1 MKPVLLTD
9 FGSTYTKLTAVDLDA
24 AKLLGTAQAYTTVAS
39 DVRIGFQK
47 ALDALLAQTGP
58 LTFAQSYACS
68 SAAGGLRMMVSGLVP
83 ELTMEAARLASLG
96 AGAKIVG
103 QFSFELTQDDLET
116 IQRVNPDIF
125 LLVGGTDGGNSA
137 CVIHNAQMLAAIRPQ
152 FPIVLAGNR
161 TAMQQCRK
169 ALEGFE
175 VSVCE
180 NVMPKFGVLKT
191 EDTQKTIR
199 SIFLRRIVQ
208 AKGLN
213 AAAERMSGPMM
224 PTPAA
229 VMQAMTLLAKGTDKT
244 PGIGEL
250 IGVDVGG
257 ATTDVY
263 SIAEGMPVVREGRV
277 RAWVSIMYGCNNF
290 CSYCIVPYV
299 RGRERSRAPEK
310 IVEEVRQLAAEG
322 FKEITLLGQ
331 NVNSYGKDLPE
342 PWDFADLLREL
353 DKIDGD
359 YLIRFMSSQP
369 KDASYKLF
377 DTMAQSR
384 HVAHQLHLPVQSGSD
399 RVLRAMNRPYDR
411 AKYLDLIGYAR
422 KVMPDLVLTSDVI
435 IGFPGETEAEAMET
449 VDLVRQVEFDAL
461 FTFIFSPRPG
471 TPAAQM
477 DDPVPRA
484 EKQKWFDILCSTQN
498 EISARLHAGYVGR
511 TLRVLVDGETDD
523 ARWPLSART
532 AGGRLVHLVGDKS
545 ALGQYRDV
553 KITDSN
559 TWALFGEM
567 LPASKERCSF
577 DA

>member
-213 AAAERMSGPMM
+213 AAAERMSGGHAGHD
-224 PTPAA
+224 AA
-229 VMQAMTLLAKGTDKT
+229 
-244 PGIGEL
+244 GE
-250 IGVDVGG
+250 G
-257 ATTDVY
+257 
-263 SIAEGMPVVREGRV
+263 
-277 RAWVSIMYGCNNF
+277 N
-290 CSYCIVPYV
+290 
-299 RGRERSRAPEK
+299 
-310 IVEEVRQLAAEG
+310 
-322 FKEITLLGQ
+322 GQ
-331 NVNSYGKDLPE
+331 NARHRGADRCGCRRRDDGHLFHCRGDAPADE
-342 PWDFADLLREL
+342 PGLQGSAGAVCQAD
-353 DKIDGD
+353 G
-359 YLIRFMSSQP
+359 
-369 KDASYKLF
+369 
-377 DTMAQSR
+377 
-384 HVAHQLHLPVQSGSD
+384 
-399 RVLRAMNRPYDR
+399 
-411 AKYLDLIGYAR
+411 
-422 KVMPDLVLTSDVI
+422 
-435 IGFPGETEAEAMET
+435 
-449 VDLVRQVEFDAL
+449 
-461 FTFIFSPRPG
+461 
-471 TPAAQM
+471 
-477 DDPVPRA
+477 
-484 EKQKWFDILCSTQN
+484 
-498 EISARLHAGYVGR
+498 
-511 TLRVLVDGETDD
+511 
-523 ARWPLSART
+523 
-532 AGGRLVHLVGDKS
+532 
-545 ALGQYRDV
+545 
-553 KITDSN
+553 
-559 TWALFGEM
+559 
-567 LPASKERCSF
+567 
-577 DA
+577 